1 MTNVPAAPQP
11 KPGPF
16 ARAVSD
22 EIRLAMTRHRVSG
35 SQVATMTGRSQS
47 YISKRLRNEAAFTAN
62 DCEDIC
68 RVLREDLLELLT
80 RAVQESRRRRQP

>member
-1 MTNVPAAPQP
+1 MPSGKQP

-16 ARAVSD
+16 ARAVSN
-22 EIRLAMTRHRVSG
+22 EIRHALTDRRTSGAQLA
-35 SQVATMTGRSQS
+35 AMTGRSQS

-68 RVLREDLLELLT
+68 RVLEEDLLQLLS
-80 RAVQESRRRRQP
+80 RAVMASRRP